1 MKSGLRKL
9 RIPLLYFESLKGFDF
24 QKLIICK
31 LMSIL
36 VTKFSYQDKTSKM
49 KINFKKKIV
58 LPVLAAGVFF
68 IGTSFKDDFFEIA
81 KQIEIFTEVFKTV
94 NMNYVDQTNPGQI
107 MDKAIKSML
116 ADLDPYTNYFNEQD
130 VVKFKINATGEYTG
144 IGALITRKNGRLII
158 LEPYKNYPA
167 DKAGLKAGDE
177 IIQIGD
183 VNLIDFKEEA
193 SQLLKGGKNAKIS
206 IQYKRQGKIATTEI
220 ILEEVEI
227 KAVPFFGKV
236 DSKTGYIVLTQFNRK
251 ASSETKEAL
260 ETLKKEGAEK
270 IILDLRGNPGGLLS
284 EAVNICN
291 LFVPK
296 NEIIVTTKSKIEQHN
311 NAYKTNFEPID
322 LEIPLVILVDGKSA
336 SASEI
341 VAGALQD
348 LDRAVVLGSRSF
360 GKGLV
365 QRPID
370 LVYGTQV
377 KVTISR
383 YYTPSGRCIQS
394 LDYGHKD
401 ENGKAIRTDAKN
413 YNAFKTRGGR
423 TVYDGGGILPD
434 VVSEETKLS
443 AISEAL
449 QQNDAIFNF
458 ATNYYFRN
466 PSLGEKTPVITDLD
480 YAEFKQFLKKENF
493 SLDTET
499 QKALKKA
506 FEVAQKEGIDESI
519 KTDYNLLMAS
529 VQKSQEVQITKYQ
542 KEIKNLILDE
552 LILRYQYREGLYQ
565 YYVKSNSEIKKA
577 ASILNNSV
585 EYKKILL
592 QK

>member
-1 MKSGLRKL
+1 M
-9 RIPLLYFESLKGFDF
+9 
-24 QKLIICK
+24 Q
-31 LMSIL
+31 
-36 VTKFSYQDKTSKM
+36 
-49 KINFKKKIV
+49 INFKKRFL
-58 LPVLAAGVFF
+58 LPVIATGIFF

-94 NMNYVDQTNPGQI
+94 NMNYVDQTNPGQM
-107 MDKAIKSML
+107 MDKAIKTML

-144 IGALITRKNGRLII
+144 IGALISRKEGRLIVK
-158 LEPYKNYPA
+158 EPYQNYPA

-177 IIQIGD
+177 IIQIGE
-183 VNLIDFKEEA
+183 VNLIDFKEDA
-193 SQLLKGGKNAKIS
+193 STLLKGGKNAKIA
-206 IQYKRQGKIATTEI
+206 IKYLRQGKTLSTQIV
-220 ILEEVEI
+220 LEEVEV

-236 DSKTGYIVLTQFNRK
+236 DDKTGYIVLSQFNRK
-251 ASSETKEAL
+251 ASSETKAAL
-260 ETLKKEGAEK
+260 ESLKKEGVEK
-270 IILDLRGNPGGLLS
+270 IILDLRGNPGGLLH

-296 NEIIVTTKSKIEQHN
+296 NEVIVTTKSKIEQHN
-311 NAYKTNFEPID
+311 NVYKTLSEPLY

-348 LDRAVVLGSRSF
+348 LDRAVVIGSRSF

-401 ENGKAIRTDAKN
+401 ANGKALRTDEKS
-413 YNAFKTRGGR
+413 YTAFKTKKGR

-434 VVSEETKLS
+434 IVLEESNLS
-443 AISEAL
+443 SITDVL

-458 ATNYYFRN
+458 ATEFYYKN
-466 PSLGEKTPVITDLD
+466 PSLGHKIPVLTDVD
-480 YAEFKQFLKKENF
+480 YTVFKQYLKKEGF
-493 SLDTET
+493 AMDTET

-506 FEVAQKEGIDESI
+506 YELAKKGGIDSSI
-519 KTDYNLLMAS
+519 KLEYNQLANAI
-529 VQKSQEVQITKYQ
+529 QKSEETLLDKHQ

-552 LILRYQYREGLYQ
+552 LILRYQYRVGLYQ
-565 YYVKSNSEIKKA
+565 YYLKSNTEIKKA
-577 ASILNNSV
+577 TSILNNSQ

-592 QK
+592 LK

>member
-1 MKSGLRKL
+1 M
-9 RIPLLYFESLKGFDF
+9 
-24 QKLIICK
+24 Q
-31 LMSIL
+31 
-36 VTKFSYQDKTSKM
+36 
-49 KINFKKKIV
+49 INFKKRYI
-58 LPVLAAGVFF
+58 LPVVAAGVFF
-68 IGTSFKDDFFEIA
+68 VGTSFKDDFFEIA

-94 NMNYVDQTNPGQI
+94 NMNYVDQTNPGQM
-107 MDKAIKSML
+107 MDKAIKTML

-144 IGALITRKNGRLII
+144 IGAVISRKNGQLII
-158 LEPYKNYPA
+158 VEPYKNYPA

-177 IIQIGD
+177 IIQIGE
-183 VNLIDFKEEA
+183 VNLMDFKEDA
-193 SQLLKGGKNAKIS
+193 STLLKGAKNAKIA
-206 IQYKRQGKIATTEI
+206 IKYKRQGKIVSTTI
-220 ILEEVEI
+220 LLEEVEI

-236 DSKTGYIVLTQFNRK
+236 DDKTGYIVLSQFNRK
-251 ASSETKEAL
+251 ASSETKAAL
-260 ETLKKEGAEK
+260 ESLKKQGVEK
-270 IILDLRGNPGGLLS
+270 IILDLRGNPGGLLH

-296 NEIIVTTKSKIEQHN
+296 NEVIVTTKSKIEQHN
-311 NAYKTNFEPID
+311 NAYKTSAEPVD

-348 LDRAVVLGSRSF
+348 LDRAVVIGSRSF

-383 YYTPSGRCIQS
+383 YYTPSGRCIQA

-401 ENGKAIRTDAKN
+401 AAGKAIRTDEKN
-413 YNAFKTRGGR
+413 YNAFKTRKGR
-423 TVYDGGGILPD
+423 TVYDGGGISPD
-434 VVSEETKLS
+434 IAMEETKLS
-443 AISEAL
+443 PIAQNL

-458 ATNYYFRN
+458 ATDYFYRN
-466 PSLGEKTPVITDLD
+466 PSLGEKIPTLTDAD
-480 YAEFKQFLKKENF
+480 YASFKQFLKKENVA
-493 SLDTET
+493 LHTET

-506 FEVAQKEGIDESI
+506 FELAQKECIDESI
-519 KTDYNLLMAS
+519 KTEYNQLTAA
-529 VQKSQEVQITKYQ
+529 VNKSEEMQINKHQ
-542 KEIKNLILDE
+542 KEIKNLMVDE
-552 LILRYQYREGLYQ
+552 LILRYQYRDGLYN
-565 YYVKSNSEIKKA
+565 YYLKSNAEIKKA
-577 ASILNNSV
+577 ASILNNPT

-592 QK
+592 Q